1 MTTTRPRS
9 LSELAT
15 PELPLWHPCPAPVL
29 ATLYTGHRDVDTL
42 DAQVQ
47 RLRGA
52 PGVPGDA
59 RVLAAAHDCALLIG
73 HIADRIVPGQ
83 FLVYDGGRLSI
94 ADGATFRY
102 QPAQVQQ

>member
-9 LSELAT
+9 LSDLAT

-29 ATLYTGHRDVDTL
+29 AVPYTGHRDVDTL

-47 RLRGA
+47 RLRGEL
-52 PGVPGDA
+52 GVPGDA
-59 RVLAAAHDCALLIG
+59 RVIATANDCALLIG
-73 HIADRIVPGQ
+73 HTAERIVPGQ
-83 FLVYDGGRLSI
+83 FFVYDGDRLSI

-102 QPAQVQQ
+102 RPAQVQR